1 MYLKKI
7 NIVNFKNYPEAS
19 VLLEPGVNALLGGN
33 GEGKTNLLDAIHYL
47 SMCKSYFN
55 PVDSQNIKF
64 GEEQAMISGIFDRN
78 GVEETISCGLKKN
91 QRKIFKKNLKEY
103 DRLADHIGFLPV
115 VMISPVDSVLITE
128 GSEERRKFIDSIIS
142 QTDKLYLDDLINY
155 NRVLSQRNAWL
166 KQAAQGR
173 QQDEDT
179 LLIWD
184 EQLIQFGSRIHLARD
199 RFVSELLPFFR
210 KHYAFISDGKEKIDF
225 QYDSQLSKGDFRDL
239 LNEARGRDMIMQYT
253 TVGIH
258 KDDLNFFINGVP
270 VKRFASQGQQKSFL
284 IAVKLAQL
292 DFISLKCKVSPL
304 LLLDD
309 IMDKLDSQRVSR
321 LMQLV
326 CQGYGQII
334 ITDSHHERL
343 PAIFSDLGIEL
354 PSFRVE
360 KGAVMRLEV
369 GEKNLI

>member
-7 NIVNFKNYPEAS
+7 NIFNFKNYSDAS
-19 VLLEPGVNALLGGN
+19 VQLESGVNALLGGN
-33 GEGKTNLLDAIHYL
+33 GAGKTNLLDAIHYL

-55 PVDSQNIKF
+55 PVDSQNIRF
-64 GEEQAMISGIFDRN
+64 GEEQCVISGSFSKD
-78 GVEETISCGLKKN
+78 GVEENIYCGLKKN
-91 QRKIFKKNLKEY
+91 QRKIFKKNQKEY

-115 VMISPVDSVLITE
+115 VMISPVDTVLITE

-142 QTDKLYLDDLINY
+142 QSDSLYLDDLINY

-166 KQAAQGR
+166 KQAAQGKY
-173 QQDEDT
+173 QDEDT

-184 EQLIQFGSRIHLARD
+184 EQLIQLGSKIHRVRD
-199 RFVSELLPFFR
+199 RFVGELLPFFR
-210 KHYAFISDGKEKIDF
+210 KHYAYISNGKEKIDI
-225 QYDSQLSKGDFRDL
+225 QYDSQLSKGDLRNL
-239 LNEARGRDMIMQYT
+239 LNEARSRDMIMQFT

-258 KDDLNFFINGVP
+258 KDDLNFLINEVP
-270 VKRFASQGQQKSFL
+270 VKRYASQGQQKSFL

-292 DFISLKCKVSPL
+292 DFISSKCKVSPL

-309 IMDKLDSQRVSR
+309 IMDKLDEQRVSR

-343 PAIFSDLGIEL
+343 PAIFSDLGIDL

-360 KGAVMRLEV
+360 NGSVERMNVR
-369 GEKNLI
+369 EKNLI